1 METEV
6 ALACISVD
14 LDSLNHYCR
23 IHALPDSLLDRRA
36 RLLVYS
42 VALPRFRDLFA
53 SAGMPATLFAIGED
67 LRDAQAAVALREA
80 GASGLEVANHSFGHD
95 YRLAHRPDYSI
106 ADDIERGRQAIQSAV
121 GERPVGFRAPGY
133 VLSAA
138 IYGALCRGEYLYD
151 SSVFPA
157 APYYAVKAAV
167 LGGLAVLG
175 RPSSA
180 VLDSPRVLLAPRHP
194 YFPDRAS
201 PYRRGEG
208 PVLELPIATA
218 PFSRIPFIGT
228 FVTTMPNPLV
238 QTVYRTMRQ
247 MPFFNFEL
255 HGIDLLDAADGVP
268 TQLARRQRDLLIPW
282 ARKRARLEEALRWLD
297 HDYSTVTLAQAA
309 TQWRNRPSCS
319 NS

>member
-1 METEV
+1 M

-14 LDSLNHYCR
+14 LDSLIHYSR
-23 IHALPDSLLDRRA
+23 IHALPDSLLDPRA
-36 RLLVYS
+36 RRLVYS

-53 SAGMPATLFAIGED
+53 QAGVPATLFAIGED
-67 LRDAQAAVALREA
+67 LEEEQAAVALREA
-80 GASGLEVANHSFGHD
+80 AGSGLEVANHSFGHD
-95 YRLAHRPDYSI
+95 YRLARRPEDSI

-133 VLSAA
+133 ALSAA
-138 IYGALCRGEYLYD
+138 IYRALCAGEYLYD
-151 SSVFPA
+151 SSAFPA
-157 APYYAVKAAV
+157 APYYAAKAAV

-175 RPSSA
+175 RSSSA
-180 VLDSPRVLLAPRHP
+180 LLDSPRVLLAPRHP
-194 YFPDRAS
+194 YYPDRAS

-228 FVTTMPNPLV
+228 FVTTMPHPFV
-238 QTVYRTMRQ
+238 QTVYRTMRR

-268 TQLARRQRDLLIPW
+268 ALLARRQRDLLIPW
-282 ARKRARLEEALRWLD
+282 GSKRARLEEALRWLAR
-297 HDYSTVTLAQAA
+297 DYSIVTLAQAA
-309 TQWRNRPSCS
+309 TQWRNRRSCS

>member
-1 METEV
+1 V

-23 IHALPDSLLDRRA
+23 IHALPESLLDPRA

-53 SAGMPATLFAIGED
+53 SAGVPATLFAIGED
-67 LRDAQAAVALREA
+67 LQQEQARVALREA
-80 GASGLEVANHSFGHD
+80 HASGLEVANHSFGHD
-95 YRLAHRPDYSI
+95 YRLARSPELSI

-121 GERPVGFRAPGY
+121 GELPMGFRAPGY
-133 VLSAA
+133 ALSAA
-138 IYGALCRGEYLYD
+138 IYGALCGGKYLYD

-157 APYYAVKAAV
+157 VPYYAAKAAV

-180 VLDSPRVLLAPRHP
+180 QLDSPRVLLAPRHP
-194 YFPDRAS
+194 YFPDPTS
-201 PYRRGEG
+201 PYRRGVG

-228 FVTTMPNPLV
+228 FVTTMPNPIV
-238 QTVYRTMRQ
+238 QTVYRTMRR

-255 HGIDLLDAADGVP
+255 HGIDLLDTADGVP
-268 TQLARRQRDLLIPW
+268 TQLARQQRDLLIPW
-282 ARKRARLEEALRWLD
+282 ARKRARLEKTLRWLD
-297 HDYSTVTLAQAA
+297 HDYSTVTLSQAA
-309 TQWRNRPSCS
+309 TQWRNRRSCS
-319 NS
+319 NG